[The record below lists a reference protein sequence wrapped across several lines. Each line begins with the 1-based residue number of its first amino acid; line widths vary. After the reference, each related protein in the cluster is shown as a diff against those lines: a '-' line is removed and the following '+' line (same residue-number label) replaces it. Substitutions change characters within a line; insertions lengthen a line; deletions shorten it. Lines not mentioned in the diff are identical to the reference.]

1 MNNLP
6 LPIFTHPFRDL
17 GASFF
22 ADVTPEA
29 VTHPHW
35 IHFNAPLAAQMGL
48 PTTSFDVD
56 LFSGNQLFEGQNP
69 LAMLYA
75 GHQFGHYTPQ
85 LGDGRAMQLGS
96 TQHNGERMEWQ
107 LKGAGRTPFSRGSDG
122 RAVLRSSIRE
132 YLCSAAMVGLG
143 IPTTQ
148 ALSLV
153 GSTTPVY
160 REQRE
165 TAALVMR
172 IAPSF
177 VRFGSFEV
185 FFYRGQILELKALAD
200 FVMTEHYPQCAAAEQ
215 PYVALLNAVIE
226 RTAVLVAHW
235 QAVGFCHG
243 VLNSDNM
250 SILGLTLDY
259 GPFGFLDT
267 YNPAHICNHSDHEGR
282 YSFENQPFIGSWNL
296 HCLAQALLPLID
308 DIPTV
313 KTALAAYWPQ
323 FTTHL
328 HGLMCE
334 KLGLFEPQHNDAD
347 LIQET
352 LAMLAHNHLDYTR
365 FFRRLADFEID
376 HGAAIRS
383 DCLDLPAFDAWAST
397 YAARLMSEP
406 NSARMTRMNAVNPKY
421 ILRNHL
427 AQEAIERAERGD
439 FSEVSVL
446 FECLQH
452 PFEEQ
457 TQYERL
463 NSEPEEGMA
472 VEVSCSS

>member
-1 MNNLP
+1 MNNFP
-6 LPIFTHPFRDL
+6 PPIFTHPFRGL
-17 GASFF
+17 SASFF
-22 ADVTPEA
+22 ADVMPEA
-29 VTHPHW
+29 VTQPHW
-35 IHFNAPLAAQMGL
+35 IHFNPVLAAQMGL
-48 PTTSFDVD
+48 PTTPWDVD
-56 LFSGNQLFEGQNP
+56 AFSGNRLLDGQQP

-96 TQHNGERMEWQ
+96 TEHNGEHFEWQ

-153 GSTTPVY
+153 GSTTLVY

-185 FFYRGQILELKALAD
+185 FFYRGQTDEITALAD
-200 FVMTEHYPQCAAAEQ
+200 FVLAEHYPQCAEAEQ
-215 PYVALLNAVIE
+215 PYVALLAAVIE
-226 RTAVLVAHW
+226 RTAILVAHW

-267 YNPAHICNHSDHEGR
+267 YNPSHICNHSDHEGR

-313 KTALAAYWPQ
+313 KTTLAAYWPQ
-323 FTTHL
+323 FTAHL

-334 KLGLFEPQHNDAD
+334 KLGLFEPQQNDAD
-347 LIQET
+347 LIQAT

-365 FFRRLADFEID
+365 FFRRLADFELD

-383 DCLDLPAFDAWAST
+383 DCLDLSAFDAWANA
-397 YAARLMSEP
+397 YAARLVSEP
-406 NSARMTRMNAVNPKY
+406 NATRMMRMKAANPTY

-427 AQEAIERAERGD
+427 AQDAIERAENGD
-439 FSEVSVL
+439 FSEVAAL
-446 FECLQH
+446 FDCLQQ
-452 PFEEQ
+452 PFEEH

-463 NSEPEEGMA
+463 NTEPTEGMA
-472 VEVSCSS
+472 IEVSCSS

>member
-6 LPIFTHPFRDL
+6 TPNFTHPFRDL
-17 GASFF
+17 GAPFF
-22 ADVTPEA
+22 ADVAPEP
-29 VTHPHW
+29 VLHPHW
-35 IHFNAPLAAQMGL
+35 VHFNAPLAAQLGL
-48 PTTSFDVD
+48 STTPLDAN
-56 LFSGNQLFEGQNP
+56 LFSGNQLFEGQKP
-69 LAMLYA
+69 LAMLYS
-75 GHQFGHYTPQ
+75 GHQFGHYTQQ
-85 LGDGRAMQLGS
+85 LGDGRAMQLGC
-96 TQHNGERMEWQ
+96 TEHNGERMEWQ

-132 YLCSAAMVGLG
+132 YLCSAAMTGLG

-153 GSTTPVY
+153 GSSTAVY
-160 REQRE
+160 REQQE

-185 FFYRGQILELKALAD
+185 FFYRGQTEEIKALAN
-200 FVMTEHYPQCAAAEQ
+200 FVIAEHFPQCAEAEQ
-215 PYVALLNAVIE
+215 PYVALLSAVIE
-226 RTAVLVAHW
+226 RTATLVAHW

-267 YNPAHICNHSDHEGR
+267 YNPSHICNHSDHEGR

-313 KTALAAYWPQ
+313 KSALAAYWPQ
-323 FTTHL
+323 FTKHL
-328 HGLMCE
+328 HGLMSE
-334 KLGLFEPQHNDAD
+334 KLGFFEPQQNDAD
-347 LIQET
+347 LIQST
-352 LAMLAHNHLDYTR
+352 LAMMAHNHLDYTR
-365 FFRRLADFEID
+365 FFRRLADFENNR
-376 HGAAIRS
+376 GSMIRN
-383 DCLDLPAFDAWAST
+383 DCLDLPAFDAWADQ
-397 YAARLMSEP
+397 YAARLVSEP
-406 NSARMTRMNAVNPKY
+406 NNTRTMRMNAVNPKY

-427 AQEAIERAERGD
+427 AQEAIERAEQGD
-439 FSEVSVL
+439 FNEVATL
-446 FECLQH
+446 FECLQR
-452 PFEEQ
+452 PFEEH
-457 TQYERL
+457 TQHERL
-463 NSEPEEGMA
+463 NAEPEADMA